1 MKNISFYNAV
11 EKIKGLIQKSRKYG
25 FKGFN
30 FKNQDAYTSMIFKTL
45 DIVRVFEKYDE
56 NEKNHF
62 MGIHPALTSK
72 SIDGILIKENG
83 FFKAYLHDKNTI
95 LTISG
100 KLENNTFKNLEY
112 GIDAYNFSDWAGLAG
127 KVLA

>member
-30 FKNQDAYTSMIFKTL
+30 FKNQDAYASMIFKTL

-56 NEKNHF
+56 NAFATHRIELF
-62 MGIHPALTSK
+62 MGEPGNLRP
-72 SIDGILIKENG
+72 LIE
-83 FFKAYLHDKNTI
+83 
-95 LTISG
+95 
-100 KLENNTFKNLEY
+100 
-112 GIDAYNFSDWAGLAG
+112 
-127 KVLA
+127 

>member
-45 DIVRVFEKYDE
+45 DIVRVFEKYKKKK
-56 NEKNHF
+56 KNHF
-62 MGIHPALTSK
+62 IGIHPALTSK

-83 FFKAYLHDKNTI
+83 GFKAYLHDKNTI

-112 GIDAYNFSDWAGLAG
+112 GIDAYNFSDWVGLAG